1 MGYGYKF
8 DKYEEDEEYGS
19 HQTRS
24 PKKKEKKRDDF
35 DTFGGPTTNNKKCK
49 NCIHKNE
56 CDQTNAAKCKRFA
69 KGGGRKGYDDDYD
82 Y

>member
-1 MGYGYKF
+1 MSNYQNYGKF
-8 DKYEEDEEYGS
+8 DDEEEYGS

-35 DTFGGPTTNNKKCK
+35 DTFGGHTTNKKCK

-69 KGGGRKGYDDDYD
+69 KGGRKGYDDDYD